1 MPLAAHAAAGMFTH
15 MSREWDHHDVECA
28 GCGATGS
35 IRMWSD
41 DWNRW
46 GTEWDG
52 FKGKVYMTGPKPE
65 LVQCEKCGAS
75 NPAITRR

>member
-1 MPLAAHAAAGMFTH
+1 
-15 MSREWDHHDVECA
+15 MSREWDHYDVECS

-52 FKGKVYMTGPKPE
+52 FKGMTYVTGPKPE
-65 LVQCEKCGAS
+65 RVECEKCGSS
-75 NPAITRR
+75 NPAIIRR